1 MKNTQ
6 KIAVLFPLSM
16 LCAMPGAYA
25 EQMKD
30 VPAFAFDKAAYE
42 ARVKKA
48 FDNDVLGYEA
58 VLIKNGQVV
67 AQNAGGMARNAAD
80 GNVKMSTSMPAN
92 IGSTIKF
99 TGGVTLLALF
109 HSKDKTINPKGLS
122 VDQWL
127 DLPIAPYF
135 PALWQKGMDASIKGI
150 TFRQVLQHK
159 SGFRGLTAEEKGAD
173 GDKRFYDYLAT
184 GVKPENVNVRSY
196 QNANFSLVTYLIPM
210 IANPGL
216 MAKVDQD
223 AAKGKWTAEGVEI
236 HKRIADEWEK
246 LMHAQSYGKITPA
259 IHPSCNPNAE
269 YTKLGKTWAPDYS
282 SKTDTK
288 PGTTRDS
295 RDANSYCQ
303 AQGGWYITA
312 RELAAFVANFSA
324 TDLLVTGATRD
335 KMYDDD
341 KADERLVW
349 SFTISDKLIDNKFHF
364 KKLAYMGGDH
374 GGAHATI
381 LMLPGGYYAVGI
393 INSNDFSSY
402 GVTARLLR
410 GFKTGIGMP
419 EDPGCPALATQI
431 PPAEKLVILRTAEL
445 AKARMTNAAAVPMAV
460 AMLAAAQKALD
471 DLQAKAETAVCSL
484 A

>member
-1 MKNTQ
+1 MNMTQ
-6 KIAVLFPLSM
+6 KTTLLLPFCIMCAIPAASAGAV
-16 LCAMPGAYA
+16 
-25 EQMKD
+25 KD

-48 FDNDVLGYEA
+48 FENDVMGYQS

-67 AQNAGGMARNAAD
+67 AQSAGGLARNAAD

-109 HSKDKTINPKGLS
+109 QSKDKTINPKGLT

-150 TFRQVLQHK
+150 TFRQVLRHK
-159 SGFRGLTAEEKGAD
+159 SGFRGLAAADLGPD
-173 GDKRFYDYLAT
+173 GDKRFYDYLEK
-184 GVKPENVNVRSY
+184 GVLPANVNVRSY
-196 QNANFSLVTYLIPM
+196 QNANFSLLTYLIPM
-210 IANPGL
+210 IAHPAL
-216 MAKVDQD
+216 LAQVDQD
-223 AAKGKWTAEGVEI
+223 AAKGKWQAEGVEI

-259 IHPSCNPNAE
+259 IHPSCNPKVE
-269 YTKLGKTWAPDYS
+269 YAKAGKSWAPDYA
-282 SKTDTK
+282 SKNDTK
-288 PGTTRDS
+288 AGATRDS
-295 RDANSYCQ
+295 RETNGYCQ

-335 KMYDDD
+335 QMYDDD
-341 KADERLVW
+341 KADDRLVW
-349 SFTISDKLIDNKFHF
+349 SFTIGDKLIDSKFHIQR
-364 KKLAYMGGDH
+364 LAYQGGDH

-393 INSNDFSSY
+393 INSNDINSY
-402 GVTARLLR
+402 GVTSRLLR

-419 EDPGCPALATQI
+419 EDPGCPALASQVPLADKMVT
-431 PPAEKLVILRTAEL
+431 LRTAEL
-445 AKARMTNAAAVPMAV
+445 AKARMTNPAAVPIAV
-460 AMLAAAQKALD
+460 AQLAAAQKALD
-471 DLQAKAETAVCSL
+471 DLLAKAESAVCSL
-484 A
+484 